1 MDNNSN
7 NIIDATYN
15 EHKVDV
21 YNPIVIYQRMA
32 DKVLQN
38 FKSECQNYKINGTLK
53 NKIKDV
59 IESTKYKLSVDGNW
73 YFMLCSKQQK
83 EEISKLK
90 IEVKDKLK
98 DEVKKI
104 LANLS

>member
-7 NIIDATYN
+7 NIADVTYD
-15 EHKVDV
+15 EYKVDV

-38 FKSECQNYKINGTLK
+38 FKSECQKYKINGTLK

-59 IESTKYKLSVDGNW
+59 IESTKYELSVDSNW
-73 YFMLCSKQQK
+73 YFMLSSKQQK
-83 EEISKLK
+83 EEIGKLE

-98 DEVKKI
+98 NEVKKI
-104 LANLS
+104 LVNLG